1 MTSDN
6 TPGSTPGTGP
16 SGVEATSGSRAVAG
30 SSGSLTGTPATSG
43 RARRRRGESLTGLY
57 VLTLVLGIGLWWGVA
72 VISDNDLAPLPPEV
86 LASFIEG
93 FRDGWLVEATLV
105 SLGRVLTG
113 FVLGVA
119 LAIPAGF
126 LMGWYWLARGLLEP
140 WVQFFRT
147 VPPLALI
154 PLVIVF
160 LGIGESAKV
169 FIIFL
174 ASFLACVIAVFQGVK
189 NVDNTLINAAR
200 VLGAKDGTIFL
211 RVVIPASTPF
221 IFVGMR
227 VALGS
232 SWATLVASELLGASS
247 GIGRLMQVAQ
257 QFLQTDRIVV
267 GIIVI
272 GVLGFVMDRLLLL
285 AERRLTS
292 WQEVRA

>member
-1 MTSDN
+1 MSSDSMTTG
-6 TPGSTPGTGP
+6 TPPVP
-16 SGVEATSGSRAVAG
+16 PDAAVAG
-30 SSGSLTGTPATSG
+30 GAGGGLVAPSTPAGS
-43 RARRRRGESLTGLY
+43 RRRPWRSSLAPLY
-57 VLTLVLGIGLWWGVA
+57 ATTLVLGIALWWIAA
-72 VISDNDLAPLPPEV
+72 VVSDNALAPLPPQV
-86 LASFIEG
+86 LTAFADGLRE
-93 FRDGWLVEATLV
+93 GWLVEATLA

-126 LMGWYWLARGLLEP
+126 LMGWYRLARGLFEP

-160 LGIGESAKV
+160 LGIGESGRV
-169 FIIFL
+169 FVIFL

-189 NVDNTLINAAR
+189 NVDVTLINAAR

-211 RVVIPASTPF
+211 RVVVPASTPF
-221 IFVGMR
+221 MFVGMR

-232 SWATLVASELLGASS
+232 AWATLVASELLAAPTGL
-247 GIGRLMQVAQ
+247 GRMMQAAQ
-257 QFLQTDRIVV
+257 QFLQVDRIVV

-272 GVLGFVMDRLLLL
+272 GALGFVMDRLLLL
-285 AERRLTS
+285 AEHRLTS